1 MCLRVFSPSGY
12 VYISPRGNFEVRHRA
27 RVENRRRRRGK
38 ERESLCPCFGIR
50 SIEKERERSLIFSTR
65 IYTSSLLSKRDA
77 PSSRSPPRDQRC
89 DSNACNEKAP
99 QRKATTTTQQVR
111 AAHSWHL
118 YQRIRTHAT
127 TRVLPFA
134 RAKTYSGGR
143 SDESAQSRALI
154 TCVWC
159 FVSNEKAFSRTKAS
173 NTRGEHF
180 EPHTRARRPP

>member
-89 DSNACNEKAP
+89 DSNACNEGTTK
-99 QRKATTTTQQVR
+99 KSDDDDATSSSGALVASLPTN
-111 AAHSWHL
+111 AH
-118 YQRIRTHAT
+118 
-127 TRVLPFA
+127 TR
-134 RAKTYSGGR
+134 
-143 SDESAQSRALI
+143 
-154 TCVWC
+154 
-159 FVSNEKAFSRTKAS
+159 N
-173 NTRGEHF
+173 NTRSSF
-180 EPHTRARRPP
+180 CTRQNVLRRTLR